1 MKITGSIQ
9 RVVRQEL
16 VLRERGRQ
24 QKVCWHDI
32 AWFHSSGYITILCL
46 KCGNSISVGYP
57 IKAVEEVLNARCF
70 FRISRQAVVNMQFV
84 KEVGR
89 CKQALFVLLATG
101 ERITVSRRRAKSFLQ
116 AFNTWERNAEWIAN
130 SVEGAAL
137 NDSPPGDLEDRLS
150 VARIVLANQ

>member
-89 CKQALFVLLATG
+89 CKQALLVLLATG

-116 AFNTWERNAEWIAN
+116 AFNTWERNTEWIAN

-150 VARIVLANQ
+150 VARIVLADQ

>member
-32 AWFHSSGYITILCL
+32 AWFYSSGYITILCL
-46 KCGNSISVGYP
+46 KCGKSISVGYHL
-57 IKAVEEVLNARCF
+57 KAVEEVLNARCF

-101 ERITVSRRRAKSFLQ
+101 ERISVSRRRAKSFLQ
-116 AFNTWERNAEWIAN
+116 AFNTWERNKVRVAN
-130 SVEGAAL
+130 CVEGAAL
-137 NDSPPGDLEDRLS
+137 NHSPSGDLEDRLS